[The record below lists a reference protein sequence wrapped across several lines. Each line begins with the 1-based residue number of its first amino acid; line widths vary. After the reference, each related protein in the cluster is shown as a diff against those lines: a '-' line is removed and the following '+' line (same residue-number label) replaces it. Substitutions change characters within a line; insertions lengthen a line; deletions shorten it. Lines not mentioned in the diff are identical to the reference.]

1 MKTVTLEETPKS
13 KVLTPLRALIV
24 GYSHS
29 DLDSILFELRESG
42 FDVEHAVAE
51 SREDFRAALAENNF
65 RRSAG

>member
-13 KVLTPLRALIV
+13 KVLTLLRALIV

-29 DLDSILFELRESG
+29 DLDSILFELRKSG

-51 SREDFRAALAENNF
+51 SREDFRSALA
-65 RRSAG
+65 GK